1 MLQHILIM
9 FLFTL
14 FVGGIQF
21 IVKARKNKQASQQ
34 HSAEE
39 EQPIKKAV

>member
-9 FLFTL
+9 ALFTL

-21 IVKARKNKQASQQ
+21 LLKARKNKQTTQ
-34 HSAEE
+34 HSSSQD